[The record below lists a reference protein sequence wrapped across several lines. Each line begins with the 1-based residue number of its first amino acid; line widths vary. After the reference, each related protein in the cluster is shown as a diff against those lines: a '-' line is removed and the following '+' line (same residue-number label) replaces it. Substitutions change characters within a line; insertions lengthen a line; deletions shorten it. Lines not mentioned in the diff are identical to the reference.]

1 MSPTNALDLPE
12 IVQHVGTYLTR
23 FNLVQCLTVCK
34 AWHCTFLPLVW
45 KEVTV
50 GHRSFLHNRKGPHAE
65 VLERHRHLVSALGI
79 KNDVRST
86 FAFKYPNL
94 KTLGFALFSHI
105 LALSSG
111 NELSYLD
118 GLLQLIARNPLVER
132 LNLFGFD
139 ECTTTELW
147 AAVADLS
154 LLKELEL
161 ERSLVPDAQVDDFW
175 RACSHLRC
183 LRLIDINIEGKGGLD
198 RVEFPQLRELRME
211 LVGGLDAMG
220 QLDLMSRC
228 PQLEG
233 LVWEVWKDWDR
244 FKASKVWETFA
255 QRAASGTWRNLRQL
269 TLNLDMHNME
279 LSQVIGA
286 LNQASKFE
294 LALQGIGPLAFRS
307 LQLHTNSLRELRFP
321 TSKQLSG
328 SMLRDIFCCFP
339 ELEILK
345 CGSIFAKDVV
355 EGGPWV
361 CQSLRDLCVLF
372 LFREGEQDLQPL
384 IFQRLSKL
392 VKLESF
398 SNGSETIEKASDF
411 QALDFRMQSGLG
423 ALASL
428 QKLKCLNVYNT
439 RQWMGIEEA
448 EWILAHLRN
457 LQLLRGLMNPDQ
469 GINSR
474 MKKLLFGH
482 GIKTVGLV
490 P

>member
-1 MSPTNALDLPE
+1 MSSINALDLPE

-23 FNLVQCLTVCK
+23 SNLVQCLTVCK
-34 AWHCTFLPLVW
+34 AWYCAFLPLVW
-45 KEVTV
+45 REVAV
-50 GHRSFLHNRKGPHAE
+50 GHRSFQSNGGGPHAE
-65 VLERHRHLVSALGI
+65 VLEHHRDLVSALEI
-79 KNDVRST
+79 KNDVSSA
-86 FAFKYPNL
+86 FAFEYPNL
-94 KTLGFALFSHI
+94 KTLELALFSHI

-111 NELSYLD
+111 DEHSRLD
-118 GLLQLIARNPLVER
+118 GLLKLIALNPLVER
-132 LNLFGFD
+132 LIFFGFN

-147 AAVADLS
+147 AAVAGLS
-154 LLKELEL
+154 LLKEFEL
-161 ERSLVPDAQVDDFW
+161 DKSLVPDDQVDDFW

-183 LRLIDINIEGKGGLD
+183 LRLIDANIEGKGGLD
-198 RVEFPQLRELRME
+198 RVEFPQLRELKME
-211 LVGGLDAMG
+211 LVGRLDTMG

-228 PQLEG
+228 PQLED
-233 LVWEVWKDWDR
+233 LVWRVKDR
-244 FKASKVWETFA
+244 FEVSKVWETFA
-255 QRAASGTWRNLRQL
+255 QRAASGTWRNLKQL
-269 TLNLDMHNME
+269 TLNFGMDDME

-286 LNQASKFE
+286 MNQATKLE
-294 LALQGIGPLAFRS
+294 LASKGIGPLTFRS

-321 TSKQLSG
+321 ISKQLTG

-398 SNGSETIEKASDF
+398 SNGSGSTAEASDF

-428 QKLKCLNVYNT
+428 QNLKYLSVYNT

-457 LQLLRGLMNPDQ
+457 LDLIRGSMSPDKD
-469 GINSR
+469 NNTKL
-474 MKKLLFGH
+474 KKLLWDH
-482 GIKTVGLV
+482 GVRTAGLV